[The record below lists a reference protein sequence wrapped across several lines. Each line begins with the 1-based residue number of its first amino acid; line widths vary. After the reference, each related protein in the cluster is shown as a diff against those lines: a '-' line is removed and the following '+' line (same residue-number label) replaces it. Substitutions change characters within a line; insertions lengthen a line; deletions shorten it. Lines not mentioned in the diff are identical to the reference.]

1 MTLTLIITTNM
12 TAKVYTTRNTFEVLP
27 SIAISVVTSQA
38 QRTDYWSVVLSWG
51 TLNLD
56 IGWKREWR

>member
-1 MTLTLIITTNM
+1 MTVS
-12 TAKVYTTRNTFEVLP
+12 VYTTRNTFELLP
-27 SIAISVVTSQA
+27 SISISVVASNIK
-38 QRTDYWSVVLSWG
+38 RTDYWSVVLSWG